1 MYKILLDTSVI
12 HRNICRQ
19 NLAPNTVHETSL
31 AATVSVIT
39 SFILVKRSSSQRR
52 VRFKEGLIKD
62 EREKEKER
70 ERFKRRNALRER
82 KFHFKITLCTNGLES
97 ANQ

>member
-1 MYKILLDTSVI
+1 MYKILFDTSVI

-52 VRFKEGLIKD
+52 VHLKEGLIKD
-62 EREKEKER
+62 ERER

-82 KFHFKITLCTNGLES
+82 KFHFKIILCANGLES